1 MVRVSK
7 PRSTGA
13 SPMFVAGNPRDAVAD
28 RSLRIAALSGNGAK
42 TWRVDVPDEM
52 IYSASAAA
60 GGRWFAFSTRSG
72 RIAVVDAVTG
82 ASIGEVQAQGPAT
95 LAWAATDDGPLL
107 VVATG
112 TSLIAFRPPNRIG

>member
-7 PRSTGA
+7 PRPTEAST
-13 SPMFVAGNPRDAVAD
+13 MFVAGNSRDGVAG
-28 RSLRIAALSGNGAK
+28 RSMTIAALSGHGAK
-42 TWRVDVPDEM
+42 TWRLDVPDEV

-60 GGRWFAFSTRSG
+60 GGRWFAFSTQSG
-72 RIAVVDAVTG
+72 RIAVVDGVTG

-95 LAWAATDDGPLL
+95 LTWAATDDGPLL

-112 TSLIAFRPPNRIG
+112 TSLIAFRAPNRIG